1 VHSHSSNNSSN
12 SSNGSSSSRSRSNRS
27 SARDEKA
34 SLVTSP
40 RYRSCFPDRRM
51 VASSSGPAGT
61 G

>member
-1 VHSHSSNNSSN
+1 VYSHSSNNSSN
-12 SSNGSSSSRSRSNRS
+12 SSNGSSRSSRSN

-34 SLVTSP
+34 SLATSL
-40 RYRSCFPDRRM
+40 RYRSCFPDRRV